1 MRDKIE
7 VLRIILDGGIIAV
20 IRAPDVERGYNLA
33 EAAHRGGINALEIT
47 MTVPGALDVIR
58 DLAARYSGSN
68 VIIGA
73 GTVLDAETAR
83 LAILAGAEYLICPHF
98 NPDIVRMCH
107 RYRKVCIPGAMSVKE
122 VVDVLESGA
131 DAIKIF
137 PASLF
142 GPEIIKAIKGPLP
155 QAMMIPTGGVRLD
168 NVGEW
173 FKAGV
178 AAVAVGGEL
187 TKEALAKGD
196 YGILEQKAKEFVTR
210 IREVREQ
217 LKGGK

>member
-1 MRDKIE
+1 
-7 VLRIILDGGIIAV
+7 
-20 IRAPDVERGYNLA
+20 
-33 EAAHRGGINALEIT
+33 
-47 MTVPGALDVIR
+47 
-58 DLAARYSGSN
+58 
-68 VIIGA
+68 
-73 GTVLDAETAR
+73 
-83 LAILAGAEYLICPHF
+83 
-98 NPDIVRMCH
+98 
-107 RYRKVCIPGAMSVKE
+107 MSVKE

-155 QAMMIPTGGVRLD
+155 QAMMIPTGGVSLD

-173 FKAGV
+173 FEAGV
-178 AAVAVGGEL
+178 VAVAVGSEL
-187 TKEALAKGD
+187 TREAIAKGD

>member
-1 MRDKIE
+1 MRNKIE
-7 VLRIILDGGIIAV
+7 VLQIILDGGIIAV

-58 DLAARYSGSN
+58 DLAVRYSGSN

-83 LAILAGAEYLICPHF
+83 LAILAGAEYLVCPHF

-155 QAMMIPTGGVRLD
+155 QAMMIPTGGVSLD

-173 FKAGV
+173 FEAGV
-178 AAVAVGGEL
+178 VAVAVGSEL
-187 TKEALAKGD
+187 TREAIAKGD

>member
-1 MRDKIE
+1 MRNKIE
-7 VLRIILDGGIIAV
+7 VLQIILDGGIIAV

-73 GTVLDAETAR
+73 GTVLDPETAR

-98 NPDIVRMCH
+98 NPDTVRMCH
-107 RYRKVCIPGAMSVKE
+107 RYGKVCIPGAMSVKE

-155 QAMMIPTGGVRLD
+155 QALMIPTGGVRLD